1 MLRLTLSGRFSAAD
15 ADGPEFQI
23 KSKKAKAL
31 LAYLALSPRM
41 SRSREEIM
49 ALLWSDRGEA
59 QARASLRQVL
69 VGLRKDLG
77 EEAVAA
83 MIVTN
88 EAVALNPDKVTIEAA
103 VAGEELLAGFHLHDP
118 AFEDWLRDERL
129 RREDA
134 AMPEPRPSG
143 LPLPDKPSIAV
154 LPFTN
159 MSGDPEQE
167 YFADGITEDII
178 TVLTRFR
185 SLFVIARNSSLHYKD
200 QSPKTQDVGRELGV
214 THVVEGSVRRAGNRI
229 RITVQL
235 VEADTGHH
243 VWAERYDRELD
254 DIFDVQDEITKKVTT
269 ELNVRLARG
278 EEARVWSRGTTN
290 IEAWEKIT
298 RAAPLTDDHVKED
311 NAEAQRLASE
321 AVQLDPTFTAAV
333 VVLGGTHLEDALWG
347 WGKSHRSSM
356 QTALGFAERALQLDA
371 ENPDALALRGTIAL
385 FNKDA
390 ERAIALCKKAV
401 ALSPSHAS
409 NVALAAMAMIF
420 GGEPKNGL
428 PLMKRAI
435 RLSPIYP
442 QWYLLLVGAVH
453 HINGEQ
459 QKAVEIFRECL
470 ANESETT
477 LHRIW
482 LASALIATG
491 QDEEAKLLAVEILE
505 IDPDFKTSSWLEAFS
520 RDDALSDLLRT
531 NLGKA
536 GLPN

>member
-1 MLRLTLSGRFSAAD
+1 MLRLTLSGRFSAAG
-15 ADGPEFQI
+15 ADGIEFQI

-31 LAYLALSPRM
+31 LAYLALSPRK

-88 EAVALNPDKVTIEAA
+88 EAVALNPDKVTVEAE

-129 RREDA
+129 RHEDV
-134 AMPEPRPSG
+134 AMLAPQPSG

-154 LPFTN
+154 LPFSN

-185 SLFVIARNSSLHYKD
+185 SLFVIARNTSFHYKHR
-200 QSPKTQDVGRELGV
+200 SPKVQDVARELGV
-214 THVVEGSVRRAGNRI
+214 THVVEGSVRTAGKRI

-254 DIFDVQDEITKKVTT
+254 DIFDVQDEITKKVAT

-290 IEAWEKIT
+290 IEAWEKII
-298 RAAPLTDDHVKED
+298 RAFPLTDDHVKEH
-311 NAEAQRLASE
+311 NAEAQRLA
-321 AVQLDPTFTAAV
+321 
-333 VVLGGTHLEDALWG
+333 
-347 WGKSHRSSM
+347 
-356 QTALGFAERALQLDA
+356 
-371 ENPDALALRGTIAL
+371 
-385 FNKDA
+385 
-390 ERAIALCKKAV
+390 
-401 ALSPSHAS
+401 
-409 NVALAAMAMIF
+409 
-420 GGEPKNGL
+420 
-428 PLMKRAI
+428 
-435 RLSPIYP
+435 
-442 QWYLLLVGAVH
+442 
-453 HINGEQ
+453 
-459 QKAVEIFRECL
+459 RE
-470 ANESETT
+470 
-477 LHRIW
+477 W
-482 LASALIATG
+482 LA
-491 QDEEAKLLAVEILE
+491 QHQK
-505 IDPDFKTSSWLEAFS
+505 
-520 RDDALSDLLRT
+520 
-531 NLGKA
+531 
-536 GLPN
+536 

>member
-1 MLRLTLSGRFSAAD
+1 MLRLTLSGRFSAAG
-15 ADGPEFQI
+15 ADGIEFQI

-31 LAYLALSPRM
+31 LAYLALSPRKT
-41 SRSREEIM
+41 RSREEIM

-77 EEAVAA
+77 EEVMAA

-88 EAVALNPDKVTIEAA
+88 EAVALNPEKVTVEAE

-129 RREDA
+129 RHEDM
-134 AMPEPRPSG
+134 AMLAPQPSR

-154 LPFTN
+154 LPFSN

-185 SLFVIARNSSLHYKD
+185 SLFVIARNTSFHYKRL
-200 QSPKTQDVGRELGV
+200 SPKVQDVGRELGV
-214 THVVEGSVRRAGNRI
+214 THVVEGSVRTAGKRI

-254 DIFDVQDEITKKVTT
+254 DIFDVQDEITKKVAT

-290 IEAWEKIT
+290 IEAWEKII
-298 RAAPLTDDHVKED
+298 RAFPLTDDHVKEH
-311 NAEAQRLASE
+311 NAEAQRLATE
-321 AVQLDPTFTAAV
+321 AVQLDPTFITAV
-333 VVLGGTHLEDALWG
+333 VVLGWTHLEDALWG
-347 WGKSHRSSM
+347 WGESHRSSM
-356 QTALGFAERALQLDA
+356 RTALSFAERALQLDA
-371 ENPDALALRGTIAL
+371 DNPEALALRGTIAL
-385 FNKDA
+385 FDKDV
-390 ERAIALCKKAV
+390 EKAIALCKRAV
-401 ALSPSHAS
+401 ILSPSHAG

-420 GGEPKNGL
+420 GGDPKNGL

-442 QWYLLLVGAVH
+442 QWYLLMVGAVH
-453 HINGEQ
+453 HINGAQ
-459 QKAVEIFRECL
+459 QKAIEIFRECL
-470 ANESETT
+470 ANEPETT
-477 LHRIW
+477 LHRLW

-491 QDEEAKLLAVEILE
+491 QDEEAKLLAAEIVE

-520 RDDALSDLLRT
+520 RDDALTDLLLT